1 MTRNVKCMF
10 FRSKCAH
17 AYGAE
22 TWDLS
27 SQDVITYLKAVGQAG
42 RRVLGLPPS
51 CPSSVVNT
59 VFGCEINTSHIF
71 MKAMSLIKTFKESRN
86 TIMSCIYNNAINDS
100 NSYISNNIKVVSDKW
115 GGNVKPALIPDVS
128 PVCTGIIELLDV
140 REGAATLELDTDEI
154 DVMMMILCMR

>member
-1 MTRNVKCMF
+1 
-10 FRSKCAH
+10 
-17 AYGAE
+17 
-22 TWDLS
+22 
-27 SQDVITYLKAVGQAG
+27 
-42 RRVLGLPPS
+42 
-51 CPSSVVNT
+51 
-59 VFGCEINTSHIF
+59 
-71 MKAMSLIKTFKESRN
+71 MSLIKTFKESRN
-86 TIMSCIYNNAINDS
+86 TIMSCIYNNAINDP

>member
-1 MTRNVKCMF
+1 
-10 FRSKCAH
+10 
-17 AYGAE
+17 
-22 TWDLS
+22 
-27 SQDVITYLKAVGQAG
+27 
-42 RRVLGLPPS
+42 
-51 CPSSVVNT
+51 
-59 VFGCEINTSHIF
+59 
-71 MKAMSLIKTFKESRN
+71 MSLIKTSRN
-86 TIMSCIYNNAINDS
+86 TIMSCIYNNAINDP